1 MSLEAAPSLR
11 GERSADALATGS
23 SHNHSMGS
31 EATPWAGCQVCGHT
45 DHTFRHHL
53 DEVEVPDFVHVSVQ
67 RLRHLDRTSDIH
79 PLVKEVAD
87 MANLEQGGRKAWA
100 LWLGLLLRELEEA
113 ADAPE
118 VAAEIENFLIGGYS
132 S

>member
-1 MSLEAAPSLR
+1 
-11 GERSADALATGS
+11 
-23 SHNHSMGS
+23 MGS

-53 DEVEVPDFVHVSVQ
+53 DEVEVPDFVHFSVE
-67 RLRHLDRTSDIH
+67 RLRHLDPASDIH
-79 PLVKEVAD
+79 PLVREVAD
-87 MANLEQGGRKAWA
+87 MADQEEGGRKAWA

-118 VAAEIENFLIGGYS
+118 VAAEIANFLIGGYS